1 MAFDFTGAVT
11 LLEAAKNSKDTLKRG
26 VVETL
31 IQESPILEMLPFTPI
46 EGNAIKVTV
55 EATLPDVSYRDV
67 NEEYT
72 KSSGT
77 DTERYFGVAILG
89 GEVYLDNYLVRV
101 KGNVINTKANQYAK
115 FAKSMSRTF
124 DKSFFDGDGTAKDFK
139 GVNAL
144 IDEGLGVKRAA
155 ATNGAP
161 LSLDLLDEG
170 FDDLRS
176 QSVPSAL
183 LMNRTMRRY
192 INIAARVSYSG
203 ISLIDVG
210 TDVFGR
216 QVNMYNGAPIRII
229 GDDKT
234 GSPILDF
241 DETEGTES
249 AATSIYLIAF
259 GADEN
264 VTGLAGLGGSMEVK
278 DFGEIES
285 APGHLGRVEF
295 YPGLA
300 IWNPYSV
307 VRLTGI
313 NATVPT

>member
-26 VVETL
+26 VIETL

-46 EGNAIKVTV
+46 QGNAIKATV
-55 EATLPDVSYRDV
+55 EATLPDVAYRDV

-72 KSSGT
+72 RSSGT

-89 GEVYLDNYLVRV
+89 GEVYLDNFIVRV
-101 KGNVINTKANQYAK
+101 KGNVVNTKANQYGK

-139 GVNAL
+139 GLNTL
-144 IDEGLGVKRAA
+144 ISEGLGIKRAA
-155 ATNGAP
+155 ATNGAA
-161 LSLDLLDEG
+161 LTLDMLDEI

-176 QSVPSAL
+176 QSMPDAL
-183 LMNRTMRRY
+183 LVNRFHRRKVTGL
-192 INIAARVSYSG
+192 ARSTYSG
-203 ISLIDVG
+203 VSLIDVG

-216 QVNMYNGAPIRII
+216 KVNEYNGVGMRII
-229 GDDKT
+229 GDDKDGT
-234 GSPILDF
+234 AILGF
-241 DETEGTES
+241 DETEGTETQAS
-249 AATSIYLIAF
+249 SIYAIAF

-264 VTGLAGLGGSMEVK
+264 VSGLAGLGGSMEVK
-278 DFGEIES
+278 DFGETEQ

-307 VRLTGI
+307 VRLSGVTE
-313 NATVPT
+313 A